1 MEKILFKKRV
11 LKALSV
17 CLLINIVDI
26 IECYYNLLEMYKDEV
41 IDSIA
46 FNRTLVSGD
55 FHSLLQYGVVYMFI
69 YIIYIVY
76 IMEDDKIYKIIRYEQ
91 RKSYY
96 FKTIK
101 KVFYATF
108 LFVLIHELT
117 SVVYILLFGNWSILI
132 KHNWIMGI
140 FGQILITFLYY
151 NMAFFVYSIMQ
162 SKWVRGASIV
172 NTMMIMIL
180 QYYISV
186 KFFEFIYMPI
196 KDIGIMVSMCGYG
209 YSFRQC
215 LGNVFRLVVITVIVG
230 GICLEVKNREDIL

>member
-1 MEKILFKKRV
+1 M
-11 LKALSV
+11 
-17 CLLINIVDI
+17 
-26 IECYYNLLEMYKDEV
+26 
-41 IDSIA
+41 
-46 FNRTLVSGD
+46 
-55 FHSLLQYGVVYMFI
+55 
-69 YIIYIVY
+69 
-76 IMEDDKIYKIIRYEQ
+76 
-91 RKSYY
+91 
-96 FKTIK
+96 
-101 KVFYATF
+101 
-108 LFVLIHELT
+108 LIHELT

-151 NMAFFVYSIMQ
+151 NMVFFVYSIMQ

>member
-1 MEKILFKKRV
+1 
-11 LKALSV
+11 
-17 CLLINIVDI
+17 
-26 IECYYNLLEMYKDEV
+26 
-41 IDSIA
+41 
-46 FNRTLVSGD
+46 
-55 FHSLLQYGVVYMFI
+55 
-69 YIIYIVY
+69 
-76 IMEDDKIYKIIRYEQ
+76 
-91 RKSYY
+91 
-96 FKTIK
+96 
-101 KVFYATF
+101 
-108 LFVLIHELT
+108 
-117 SVVYILLFGNWSILI
+117 
-132 KHNWIMGI
+132 
-140 FGQILITFLYY
+140 
-151 NMAFFVYSIMQ
+151 MQ